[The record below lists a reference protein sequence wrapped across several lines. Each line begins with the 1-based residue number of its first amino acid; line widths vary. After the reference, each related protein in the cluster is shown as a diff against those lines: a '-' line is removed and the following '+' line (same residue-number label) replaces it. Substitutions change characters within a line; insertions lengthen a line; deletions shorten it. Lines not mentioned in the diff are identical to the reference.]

1 MRVRDKHLNKEI
13 TCYIHMCIWKP
24 RAKEYGK
31 PIDISSIKQLV
42 SRFEDIEEGGEE

>member
-1 MRVRDKHLNKEI
+1 MRVRDKHLNKEV
-13 TCYIHMCIWKP
+13 TCSIIMRIWKP

-42 SRFEDIEEGGEE
+42 SRFEDIGDEEE

>member
-1 MRVRDKHLNKEI
+1 MRVRDKHLNKEV
-13 TCYIHMCIWKP
+13 TCYIHMRIWKP

-42 SRFEDIEEGGEE
+42 SRFEDIEEEEE